1 MKRTFAVV
9 LGVVIVAIAVP
20 ILMSL
25 YESSRFFWPRET
37 FDPSRWRQTPS
48 EERYRQVNDLLSKH
62 NLVGRSVSEVELLLG
77 KPDNKAPD
85 GRYLTY
91 VLKSGE
97 KDRFTFNFV
106 YLLRL
111 WVDSRGTVSDVN
123 VSSD

>member
-9 LGVVIVAIAVP
+9 LGVVTVAIAIP
-20 ILMSL
+20 LLMSL
-25 YESSRFFWPRET
+25 YESSRFFWPRES
-37 FDPSRWRQTPS
+37 FDPNRWRQTPS

-62 NLVGRSVSEVELLLG
+62 NLVGRSEGEVEALLG
-77 KPDNKAPD
+77 KPDNRAPD

-97 KDRFTFNFV
+97 RDRFTFNFI
-106 YLLRL
+106 YFLRL
-111 WVDSRGTVSDVN
+111 WVDSRGTVNAVN

>member
-9 LGVVIVAIAVP
+9 LSTVIVAIAIPLLV
-20 ILMSL
+20 SL

-37 FDPSRWRQTPS
+37 FDSNRWRQTPS
-48 EERYRQVNDLLSKH
+48 EERYRQVNDLLNKH
-62 NLVGRSVSEVELLLG
+62 KLVGRSVSEVELLLG
-77 KPDNKAPD
+77 KPDNTAPD

-97 KDRFTFNFV
+97 RDRFTFNFV
-106 YLLRL
+106 YFLRL
-111 WVDSRGTVSDVN
+111 WVDSRGTVSRAE